1 MAEGGKISMR
11 EAIGAALRFVRGNI
25 GFVAAIAG
33 AGAFAHVTLLGTLA
47 AAPLLLLPGLA
58 AVWALLYAALT
69 RAALGGPGAV
79 RATLVR
85 DAGRV
90 AGSGAMVWFFFAI
103 VALLAAY
110 GAMAI
115 LIAPYAEEAR
125 AVKDNEAALTQLMQ
139 RAITERPDVL
149 FWSMVAGF
157 SVLLLLTS
165 RLFLT
170 APASVDRNR
179 IVVFESWK
187 LTRGNLLRIVG
198 ARVVLLAPALIF
210 AGALQSLVGMGM
222 GLGVADPI
230 ALAQSAQ
237 ANPAAFMVFYGAA
250 QFIQIAVYTALEA
263 GLSAALY
270 RQLSPAQG

>member
-1 MAEGGKISMR
+1 MSAKLQVR

-33 AGAFAHVTLLGTLA
+33 AGAFAHVALLGMLA
-47 AAPLLLLPGLA
+47 AVPVLLLPGFVA
-58 AVWALLYAALT
+58 TWALLYAALT
-69 RAALGGPGAV
+69 RAALSGPDAV
-79 RATLVR
+79 RGALVR

-103 VALLAAY
+103 VAIVTAYAA
-110 GAMAI
+110 MT
-115 LIAPYAEEAR
+115 LVIAPYAEEAR
-125 AVKDNEAALTQLMQ
+125 AVKDNEAALAHLMQ
-139 RAITERPDVL
+139 RAIAEQPNVL
-149 FWSMVAGF
+149 FWSMIVGF

-170 APASVDRNR
+170 APASVERSR
-179 IVVFESWK
+179 IVVFESWNW
-187 LTRGNLLRIVG
+187 TRGNLLRIVG
-198 ARVVLLAPALIF
+198 ARVVLLGPALIF
-210 AGALQSLVGMGM
+210 AGALQSLVGMAM

-237 ANPAAFMVFYGAA
+237 ANPAAFMAFYGSA
-250 QFIQIAVYTALEA
+250 QFIQIAVYIALEA

-270 RQLSPAQG
+270 RQLSPPPR